1 MFSHRYSAGLDDAA
15 TVELLS
21 STGGSAS
28 ALAAY
33 EAKKGAREH
42 EGNKINSALQKL
54 EKVRFRLF
62 ERLSDSDEPA
72 CKKETYARRRWINVE
87 TTRLKVVQAIRDFSQ
102 ESGSVTLSV
111 DTNLSIVQAAPTN
124 FCSSCGRG
132 QPQRSNY
139 EDETSTAKNEIA
151 RREINQPLTKR
162 RLAQNERP
170 RMKNTEKRRKKLH
183 ATKNETPTK
192 R

>member
-102 ESGSVTLSV
+102 ESGSVTLLRRHQFI
-111 DTNLSIVQAAPTN
+111 NCPG
-124 FCSSCGRG
+124 CS
-132 QPQRSNY
+132 Y
-139 EDETSTAKNEIA
+139 EFLLVLRAWTASEV
-151 RREINQPLTKR
+151 EL
-162 RLAQNERP
+162 
-170 RMKNTEKRRKKLH
+170 
-183 ATKNETPTK
+183 
-192 R
+192 